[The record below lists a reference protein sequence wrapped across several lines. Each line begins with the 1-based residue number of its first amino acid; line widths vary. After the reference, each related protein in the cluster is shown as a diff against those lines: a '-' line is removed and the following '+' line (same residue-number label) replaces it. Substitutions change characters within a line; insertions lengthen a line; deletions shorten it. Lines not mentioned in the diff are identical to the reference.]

1 MSPLCMFYNHTEIL
15 TTLQR
20 FDINYF
26 LTEGES
32 FFSVKRTKKV
42 INDQPANKFKNHIR
56 CNSTK
61 KGIDIKQCVDYQ
73 RVSIKQVFK
82 YNNFRQAY

>member
-32 FFSVKRTKKV
+32 FSSVKRTKKV
-42 INDQPANKFKNHIR
+42 INDQPANKFKECIT
-56 CNSTK
+56 CNSTMK
-61 KGIDIKQCVDYQ
+61 YKVMKQCLDYY
-73 RVSIKQVFK
+73 RVPIKQVT
-82 YNNFRQAY
+82 

>member
-32 FFSVKRTKKV
+32 FSSVKRTKKV
-42 INDQPANKFKNHIR
+42 INDQPANKFKIYII

-61 KGIDIKQCVDYQ
+61 KDIDRKQYLDYYK
-73 RVSIKQVFK
+73 VPLNK
-82 YNNFRQAY
+82 